1 MRIMRPENVKHEGGS
16 YVSERRGGVDGQGL
30 SRTRRGMPPWPATVA
45 LLSIGASYLALSE
58 YVTVGP
64 RVVIP
69 VLMTVLVVLVLSVH
83 IRGHYRLARR
93 ISFVLLGIVTASLV
107 LRVFFLIATLSGRS
121 VSTLSVLVDAV
132 LIWVSNVVTFA
143 VWYWEIDGGG
153 PAERTMDAHA
163 SEDFVFP
170 QIDQQDGKRAIGW
183 APSFLDYLFL
193 AFTTS
198 TAYSPT
204 DTPVLSRRAKILT
217 VVQSLLSLVVLLVLV
232 GWAVNTL

>member
-1 MRIMRPENVKHEGGS
+1 MDRQGFSDV
-16 YVSERRGGVDGQGL
+16 RRGVPRWPGVL
-30 SRTRRGMPPWPATVA
+30 A
-45 LLSIGASYLALSE
+45 LLSIAASYLALSD
-58 YVTVGP
+58 YVTIVP
-64 RVVIP
+64 RYWLPGLMAMSVA
-69 VLMTVLVVLVLSVH
+69 VLL
-83 IRGHYRLARR
+83 IAQARGRDRLARA
-93 ISFVLLGIVTASLV
+93 ITFVILGIVTASLV

-121 VSTLSVLVDAV
+121 ASALSVLVDAV

-163 SEDFVFP
+163 SEDFLFP

>member
-1 MRIMRPENVKHEGGS
+1 
-16 YVSERRGGVDGQGL
+16 
-30 SRTRRGMPPWPATVA
+30 
-45 LLSIGASYLALSE
+45 LSIGASYLALSE

-163 SEDFVFP
+163 SEDFLFP